1 MNFTF
6 GIITGGNKDN
16 RIKIIINSIREQKI
30 PNYEIIIVGNSKI
43 KDTDINNIY
52 FDETIKQSWIT
63 KKKNLITENA
73 NYENIVFLHD
83 YIKLDKDWYT
93 GFLKFG
99 NEFSVCMTK
108 MKTPSGKRYRDWTID
123 AMAHISHITDE
134 RYKRLLPYEDL
145 GLSKIMYISGAYW
158 VAKKEIME
166 KYPLD
171 ERLSWGESED
181 IEWSHRFRKDLEFSI
196 NPTSIV
202 WLLTEK
208 NPSFTEMDEKLVKK
222 FTNLSNEAIQIIIDH
237 GNEYYKRT
245 HKK

>member
-6 GIITGGNKDN
+6 GIITGGGADN
-16 RIKIIINSIREQKI
+16 RILKIINSIKEQKI
-30 PNYEIIIVGNSKI
+30 QNYEIIIVGNSEINGDFI
-43 KDTDINNIY
+43 KNIP
-52 FDETIKQSWIT
+52 FDETIKPKWIT
-63 KKKNLITENA
+63 KKKNIITKNS

-83 YIKLDKDWYT
+83 YIKLDKNWYN

-99 NEFSVCMTK
+99 NNFSICMTK

-123 AMAHISHITDE
+123 AMANISHITNK
-134 RYKRLLPYEDL
+134 RYNRLLPYRDL
-145 GLSKIMYISGAYW
+145 GLTNIMYISGAYW

-181 IEWSHRFRKDLEFSI
+181 IEWSHRVRKNIQFFI
-196 NPTSIV
+196 NPDSIV

-208 NPSFTEMDEKLVKK
+208 NPSFLEMDKDLVNK
-222 FTNLSNEAIQIIIDH
+222 FINLTDNELQIIIDH
-237 GNEYYKRT
+237 GDKYYKEN
-245 HKK
+245 HE